1 MADLNTKIKAFI
13 DDWGIKVQQS
23 AIDVLTKTVAYST
36 GTAPE
41 LVDSIRTNVE
51 FLSGGGVRWTLSMK
65 DYWQFIEFGVDG
77 TEKSQGSKFKF
88 KSGGK
93 PIPKEAM
100 EKFIDTRGITFK
112 SLKKYGRGKGLESIS
127 LKSRKKVRK
136 SLKDLT
142 YEQEKKTLSFILGRS
157 IKKHGIKPRPF
168 RSDIITPELKK
179 ELYDGLREIYKQE
192 IIATF
197 KED

>member
-13 DDWGIKVQQS
+13 DEWGIKVQQS
-23 AIDVLTKTVAYST
+23 ANDILTDTVDYST
-36 GTAPE
+36 GQAPK
-41 LVDSIRTNVE
+41 LTGSIDTKVSINPDG
-51 FLSGGGVRWTLSMK
+51 SVRWVLLM
-65 DYWQFIEFGVDG
+65 DNYWQFIEFGVDG

-93 PIPKEAM
+93 PIPQSAM
-100 EKFIDTRGITFK
+100 LNFIDKRDIRVKLKTGLKGKTKTLAIEKQNK
-112 SLKKYGRGKGLESIS
+112 SLAFL
-127 LKSRKKVRK
+127 
-136 SLKDLT
+136 
-142 YEQEKKTLSFILGRS
+142 LGRS

-168 RSDIITPELKK
+168 RNEIITPELKK

-197 KED
+197 NED

>member
-1 MADLNTKIKAFI
+1 MDDLNSKIKAFI
-13 DDWGIKVQQS
+13 DEWGIKVQQS
-23 AIDVLTKTVAYST
+23 ANDILTSTVDYST
-36 GTAPE
+36 GQAPE
-41 LVDSIRTNVE
+41 LTDSIKTKVE
-51 FLSGGGVRWTLSMK
+51 INGGSVRWTLSM
-65 DYWQFIEFGVDG
+65 DNYWQFIEFGVDG

-93 PIPKEAM
+93 PIPQSAM

-112 SLKKYGRGKGLESIS
+112 SLKRYGRKKGIESIS

-142 YEQEKKTLSFILGRS
+142 YEQEKKTLSFILSRS

-168 RSDIITPELKK
+168 RNEIITPELKK
-179 ELYDGLREIYKQE
+179 ELYEGLREIYKQE

-197 KED
+197 NED

>member
-1 MADLNTKIKAFI
+1 MADLSTKIQAFL
-13 DDWGIKVQQS
+13 DDWGKRVQQN
-23 AIDVLTKTVAYST
+23 AIDVLTKTVAYGT

-41 LVDSIRTNVE
+41 LTESIRTNVE

-88 KSGGK
+88 KDKQPPQS
-93 PIPKEAM
+93 AM
-100 EKFIDTRGITFK
+100 LNFIDKRDIRVKLKTGLKGKTKTLAIEKQNK
-112 SLKKYGRGKGLESIS
+112 SLAFL
-127 LKSRKKVRK
+127 
-136 SLKDLT
+136 
-142 YEQEKKTLSFILGRS
+142 LGRS

-179 ELYDGLREIYKQE
+179 ELYDGLREIYKLPVE
-192 IIATF
+192 ILPF
-197 KED
+197 ELN